1 MLNPLQYWI
10 VLLVVSAYALLRG
23 RYDERAAAAVCIGAT
38 IATRLVHSQLVER
51 FSRVETGVLA
61 VDLLAFS
68 AFAAIALRSKR
79 FWPLWVA
86 GLQLTTLLAHA
97 LKAIELDLMPQ
108 AYAAAARFWVY
119 PIFVIILVGTWRGH
133 QRRVREQ
140 REQMQVSAA

>member
-1 MLNPLQYWI
+1 MLNPLQYWT

-38 IATRLVHSQLVER
+38 IATRLAHSQLAER

-61 VDLLAFS
+61 VDLLAFA

-86 GLQLTTLLAHA
+86 GLQLTTLLAHG
-97 LKAIELDLMPQ
+97 LKAVELDLMPQ

-119 PIFVIILVGTWRGH
+119 PIFAIIVAGTWRGH
-133 QRRVREQ
+133 QRRLREQ
-140 REQMQVSAA
+140 DEQMRLSVA

>member
-133 QRRVREQ
+133 QRRVREH